1 MFIVSTARIY
11 EDVSS
16 IKLDGNSFTLYASRT
31 QAETE
36 AKKLAEKHKKVY
48 YVFSLLSESNFKS
61 SVVTS
66 KV

>member
-1 MFIVSTARIY
+1 MFIVSTAKIY

-16 IKLDGNSFTLYASRT
+16 IKLDSNSFTLYPSRT

-48 YVFSLLSESNFKS
+48 YVFSLLSES
-61 SVVTS
+61 SVQS
-66 KV
+66 KVATNKL